1 MENLTIETL
10 INNVEKY
17 NKNAKKSL
25 VKAYEL
31 AEYLHRNQ
39 LRQSGEPYIIH
50 PLNVAYMLSKI
61 QADCDT
67 LCAALLH
74 DTLEDTDITY
84 KEIKNNFNKDVAKL
98 VDGVT
103 KISRMNFST
112 KQEQNNA
119 NARKII
125 MSLGKDVRI
134 IFIKLIDRLHNM
146 RTIQYKSEF
155 KQKENS
161 LETLKQYVPVANY
174 VGIYRVKTE
183 LEDISFRCLDPYNY
197 QKIEEQLQRIK
208 EEANPCIMDMVGT
221 INEILSKRNLSNE
234 IRIETKNIYGIY
246 KKLQSGHTLD
256 SIHNLI
262 TFKIMIDNIDDC
274 YLLLRPIH
282 ENYKSANIIKDY
294 ICNPKTNFYQSLH
307 TTVFSKE
314 GRLIQIQ
321 IKTKEMD
328 KVGSFGLTRYW
339 ATEGENAKNIMQSDL
354 KNKYQFYSSLKEI
367 DKVFSNDE
375 EFIKHV
381 EKELFSDQVYVF
393 TSTGQIIELPLG
405 STLIDFA
412 YKATPELT
420 NNMIGAMVN
429 EEIVP
434 LDYKLKSGDRV
445 KILTKTK
452 VIGPKTGWEEKAM
465 TTLAKRKIR
474 EQIYSQNT
482 KTPTL

>member
-1 MENLTIETL
+1 MENLTLETL

-17 NKNAKKSL
+17 NKNAEKSI

-50 PLNVAYMLSKI
+50 PLNVAYMLSEI

-84 KEIKNNFNKDVAKL
+84 KEIKDSFNKEVAKL

-119 NARKII
+119 NERKII

-161 LETLKQYVPVANY
+161 LETLKLYVPVANY

-197 QKIEEQLQRIK
+197 QKIEDCLIDKDTPEGVRLNFTKDDRKGWCLIRQSAHDLSIVINIESDVTSGAKKIFKDIEQLK
-208 EEANPCIMDMVGT
+208 LT
-221 INEILSKRNLSNE
+221 
-234 IRIETKNIYGIY
+234 TKN
-246 KKLQSGHTLD
+246 
-256 SIHNLI
+256 NN
-262 TFKIMIDNIDDC
+262 DNI
-274 YLLLRPIH
+274 
-282 ENYKSANIIKDY
+282 
-294 ICNPKTNFYQSLH
+294 
-307 TTVFSKE
+307 
-314 GRLIQIQ
+314 
-321 IKTKEMD
+321 
-328 KVGSFGLTRYW
+328 
-339 ATEGENAKNIMQSDL
+339 
-354 KNKYQFYSSLKEI
+354 
-367 DKVFSNDE
+367 
-375 EFIKHV
+375 
-381 EKELFSDQVYVF
+381 
-393 TSTGQIIELPLG
+393 
-405 STLIDFA
+405 
-412 YKATPELT
+412 
-420 NNMIGAMVN
+420 
-429 EEIVP
+429 
-434 LDYKLKSGDRV
+434 
-445 KILTKTK
+445 
-452 VIGPKTGWEEKAM
+452 
-465 TTLAKRKIR
+465 
-474 EQIYSQNT
+474 
-482 KTPTL
+482 